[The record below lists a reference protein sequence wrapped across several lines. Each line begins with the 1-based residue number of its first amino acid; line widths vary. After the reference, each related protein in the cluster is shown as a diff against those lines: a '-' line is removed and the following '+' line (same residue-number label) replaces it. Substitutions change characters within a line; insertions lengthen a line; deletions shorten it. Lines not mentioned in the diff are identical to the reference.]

1 VWHVSRGIVF
11 AGGSNATYRPLPAVR
26 HNSAP
31 AVAAAVSEGSSAALP
46 AILTTTDVSGE
57 LSAGQGP
64 GAMLDGVTAVAKAT
78 RITTTTTTTTTAT
91 TPTTAAV
98 EGGATGQNE
107 SAATDTAEK
116 PKQKDAADVVVPFT
130 PLDYKIPYQI
140 FHEAKKAPEGTPGSF
155 WSYDMYRGPGE
166 NGALD
171 SKVKVHYCTSALT
184 MERVIKQYFMDEK
197 VIGLDLEWMIGAN
210 KFSSA
215 RQNISLIQIASPT
228 RVGLFHLAA
237 FPKNSTLVTP
247 ALKELLQNPAITK
260 AGVWIKGDCTRL
272 SNFLQIE
279 TRGQFELSHLYR
291 LVKYSETGEYA
302 LINKKL
308 VSLSTQVEEYLGLPM
323 YKGDDVRTSDWS
335 INAPLSMKQ
344 IACKPSPVPA
354 EAVANEQIADSS
366 SDAYAAVQ
374 LYAILNHHRQKLV
387 PVPDVPHH
395 AELNLPI
402 PVIKPV
408 VPKVAKGEKAD
419 TDTVVEDKPVLE
431 VQTAVEAKIALDSAP
446 VVDQTSVVSK
456 PAPNPKATKR
466 KTSIAKAKLDVK
478 SSVQLSTTP
487 PLDVTSKTQQA
498 LENTNSS

>member
-1 VWHVSRGIVF
+1 MSSRKVAHHVWHVSRGIVF

-78 RITTTTTTTTTAT
+78 RITTTTTTTT
-91 TPTTAAV
+91 AAV
-98 EGGATGQNE
+98 EGGPTGQNK
-107 SAATDTAEK
+107 SAAADTTEK
-116 PKQKDAADVVVPFT
+116 PKQKDAADVVPFT
-130 PLDYKIPYQI
+130 PLDYKIPYQA
-140 FHEAKKAPEGTPGSF
+140 FQAAKKAPEGTPESF
-155 WSYDMYRGPGE
+155 WRYDLYRGPGE

-171 SKVKVHYCTSALT
+171 YKVKVHYCTSVVT
-184 MERVIKQYFMDEK
+184 TERVIKKYFMDEK
-197 VIGLDLEWMIGAN
+197 VIGLDLEWSVGAN
-210 KFSSA
+210 KFSGV
-215 RQNISLIQIASPT
+215 RRNVSLIQIASPT

-260 AGVWIKGDCTRL
+260 AGVSIKGDCTRL

-308 VSLSTQVEEYLGLPM
+308 VSLATQVEEYLGLPM
-323 YKGDDVRTSDWS
+323 YKGDDVRASNWSTS
-335 INAPLSMKQ
+335 ALLSMKQ
-344 IACKPSPVPA
+344 IAY
-354 EAVANEQIADSS
+354 SS

-387 PVPDVPHH
+387 PVPDIPHH

-408 VPKVAKGEKAD
+408 VPKVAKGEKAV
-419 TDTVVEDKPVLE
+419 TDTVIEDKPVLE
-431 VQTAVEAKIALDSAP
+431 VQTAVEAKVVLDSAP
-446 VVDQTSVVSK
+446 VADKPDVVSK
-456 PAPNPKATKR
+456 TSPKPKTSRR
-466 KTSIAKAKLDVK
+466 KTSVSKAKLEVE
-478 SSVQLSTTP
+478 SSIQLNTTP
-487 PLDVTSKTQQA
+487 PLDVTKKIQQA
-498 LENTNSS
+498 LENTNAS